1 MIAPKVRADSWAAL
15 LSPERQWALFNH
27 HYQVVHGKWQL
38 SCAWAE
44 KEFEL
49 SRRPSRAAFYEWLD
63 QMNALEEA
71 HNEEIRTLADERAKN
86 AAAQLT
92 VGSETM
98 RQALTAKMMDLILVA
113 KDPDAADKVMKI
125 VSALAQ
131 GDAATKALE
140 LKAREVAL
148 KQQAQVTKED
158 QLKLAEK
165 KFEDEQTRRTAAEA
179 RADKAEQIA
188 KALQEKVKELEKAL
202 KDAGKVNVVDTSKVM
217 DELDKLLGM
226 KK

>member
-148 KQQAQVTKED
+148 KQSAEKRKDEE
-158 QLKLAEK
+158 LEIARRKLALLEQKEAAAK
-165 KFEDEQTRRTAAEA
+165 KTAN
-179 RADKAEQIA
+179 DTKLTSDQKLA
-188 KALQEKVKELEKAL
+188 KMKEIF
-202 KDAGKVNVVDTSKVM
+202 G
-217 DELDKLLGM
+217 
-226 KK
+226 

>member
-15 LSPERQWALFNH
+15 LSPEQQWALFNH

-148 KQQAQVTKED
+148 KQSAEKRKDEE
-158 QLKLAEK
+158 LEIARRKLALLEQKEAAAK
-165 KFEDEQTRRTAAEA
+165 KTAN
-179 RADKAEQIA
+179 DTKLTSDQKLA
-188 KALQEKVKELEKAL
+188 KMKEIF
-202 KDAGKVNVVDTSKVM
+202 G
-217 DELDKLLGM
+217 
-226 KK
+226 